1 MANYIRNAQIGAK
14 PGPDPYP
21 EFETLFHGASEAP
34 RVHGLQNKIW
44 ENTPRF
50 KNHYLVAFQ
59 FSDKS
64 SLAAHGALGSGLN
77 SITHKVRSIDAPKYD
92 IEIETLNHYNKPRII
107 PTKITYQPITITF
120 WDDRSNLTTDFWKE
134 VYKFYFLNGHR
145 PTTNQYNISDS
156 DVTHTELGTMHL
168 PPYKNYGYY
177 VGNKYMS
184 KNLFLY
190 MSLYLVANK
199 HCHRIDLINPYL
211 QSMQHDQFSQEM
223 SNELAQNTTTWAY
236 ENVVYYNKTP
246 IDNEDALKGVG
257 FSTNPSSPAHSVF
270 QADDF
275 EPNDPSRLTY
285 ANGNYV
291 NTATAPTGPV
301 PDNTPAYPGQQS
313 ADDLGFGD
321 DMGAEESLFNWST
334 RAKPLY
340 TLSTKFPE
348 TGFAPKSGIDS
359 TISEIYTR
367 LAAPKI
373 STHPGAVKEME
384 VATQVDSFDP
394 NAWKAAP
401 TDQSALDRLKTG
413 SETSGPAT
421 GTNLRP
427 TRTVDLSGIPFSLN
441 PAAAAAYSKRIVN
454 NVAAM
459 HPALQAEVNKFN
471 ALPKAEQDKIR
482 KESAARTEARKA
494 DRR

>member
-1 MANYIRNAQIGAK
+1 
-14 PGPDPYP
+14 
-21 EFETLFHGASEAP
+21 
-34 RVHGLQNKIW
+34 
-44 ENTPRF
+44 
-50 KNHYLVAFQ
+50 
-59 FSDKS
+59 
-64 SLAAHGALGSGLN
+64 
-77 SITHKVRSIDAPKYD
+77 
-92 IEIETLNHYNKPRII
+92 
-107 PTKITYQPITITF
+107 YQPITITF

-145 PTTNQYNISDS
+145 QQSSQYHTSDS
-156 DVTHTELGTMHL
+156 DVTHTELGTMPL

-177 VGNKYMS
+177 VGNKHMS

-211 QSMQHDQFSQEM
+211 QSMQHDQFSQDM

-246 IDNEDALKGVG
+246 IDNEDALRGVG

-270 QADDF
+270 QPDDF

-301 PDNTPAYPGQQS
+301 PDNTPAYPGQQVQS
-313 ADDLGFGD
+313 FEEMQ
-321 DMGAEESLFNWST
+321 DMGEAHNENLFNFST
-334 RAKPLY
+334 SAKPLY

-348 TGFAPKSGIDS
+348 AGFVPKSGIDS

-394 NAWKAAP
+394 NAWRAAP
-401 TDQSALDRLKTG
+401 VDQSALDRLKTG
-413 SETSGPAT
+413 ETTPEPAK
-421 GTNLRP
+421 GTNLRQG
-427 TRTVDLSGIPFSLN
+427 RTVSLSGIPFSLD
-441 PAAAAAYSKRIVN
+441 PAAAAAYS
-454 NVAAM
+454 
-459 HPALQAEVNKFN
+459 
-471 ALPKAEQDKIR
+471 
-482 KESAARTEARKA
+482 
-494 DRR
+494 